1 MILLGSYTQLLAP
14 MHNRSI
20 WLHDLLP
27 MRHQKSQIEAGLV
40 TPLPLKVEQVGKGN
54 MVVPRPLA
62 IR

>member
-1 MILLGSYTQLLAP
+1 
-14 MHNRSI
+14 
-20 WLHDLLP
+20 

-62 IR
+62 IRRSDGRILAIMIS